1 MEKKDEKAK
10 EEKIKKQKIF
20 SIEFR
25 RVCVCAC
32 VCLTLSK
39 IKIFFYD
46 KQKGNPQKHL
56 ISYDFE
62 ICFYVSFTN
71 RIPISLSIF

>member
-25 RVCVCAC
+25 RVCVCM
-32 VCLTLSK
+32 CLLD
-39 IKIFFYD
+39 IIENQDIF
-46 KQKGNPQKHL
+46 L
-56 ISYDFE
+56 
-62 ICFYVSFTN
+62 
-71 RIPISLSIF
+71 